1 MKTIA
6 KSKRKVLLIEDE
18 KIDAISVGRVLK
30 ELYPSVLLEVV
41 HTGEQALEWIQRFR
55 LDGERVALILMD
67 MTLPRMHGLELL
79 LEIKR
84 NKDLASTP
92 VVILSGNDSPE
103 AVRQAYHS
111 GACAYVLKQ
120 PELQQMQKVLIP
132 MFDFGSKRYTAKII
146 PEAMVPKTPAN
157 EPKRKNN

>member
-55 LDGERVALILMD
+55 QDGERVALILMD

-79 LEIKR
+79 PEIKR

-132 MFDFGSKRYTAKII
+132 MFDFWLN
-146 PEAMVPKTPAN
+146 AN
-157 EPKRKNN
+157 ILLQPNVG